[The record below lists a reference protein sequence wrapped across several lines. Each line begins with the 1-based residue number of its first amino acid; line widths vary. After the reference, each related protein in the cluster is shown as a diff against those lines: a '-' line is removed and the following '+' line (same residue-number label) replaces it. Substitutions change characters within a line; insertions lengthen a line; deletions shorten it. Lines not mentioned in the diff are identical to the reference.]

1 MGGLL
6 LFKKCWS
13 KSSSRPFTACP
24 HPQGGHARPPCCGRP
39 PGNPDDGEYLPA
51 HRVTHVNV
59 ETFFFW
65 CTLHIYV
72 RRIWIYNYGF
82 IRWCPIDKSF
92 SLRGYGAAKARC
104 RRGRRAAVGNANG
117 SCRRSFPRRLPRGH
131 HGLEV
136 HQIKVVKNWGVG
148 KRSRKHGF
156 YVVNY

>member
-59 ETFFFW
+59 ETFFF
-65 CTLHIYV
+65 LVYAAHICKAHMDLQL
-72 RRIWIYNYGF
+72 WIYQMVSHWQKFFTAWVWSRQGKVPPRQARSGGQRERKLQKKLSKAF
-82 IRWCPIDKSF
+82 TKGPSWAVSPPDKGCEK
-92 SLRGYGAAKARC
+92 LGGWKTIQKTWLLC
-104 RRGRRAAVGNANG
+104 G
-117 SCRRSFPRRLPRGH
+117 
-131 HGLEV
+131 
-136 HQIKVVKNWGVG
+136 
-148 KRSRKHGF
+148 
-156 YVVNY
+156 